1 MRDYG
6 PSWRMIVDLG
16 DEVKAIGVYPGGQSG
31 NPGSKYYDNMV
42 DTWANGQYNDLN
54 FWKST
59 EGLPSEK
66 VLARQVFSK

>member
-1 MRDYG
+1 
-6 PSWRMIVDLG
+6 MIVDLG

-42 DTWANGQYNDLN
+42 DTWVNGQYNDLN